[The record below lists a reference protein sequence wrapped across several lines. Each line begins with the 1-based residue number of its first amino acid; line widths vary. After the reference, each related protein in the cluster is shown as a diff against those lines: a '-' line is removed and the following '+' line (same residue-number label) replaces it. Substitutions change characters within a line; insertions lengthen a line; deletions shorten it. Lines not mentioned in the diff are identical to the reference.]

1 MATINQIRKQI
12 ETANKNIAAYEKKI
26 ATYSERLDKAVSAI
40 NKLGANFSVDQL
52 KYNERFHDYSMPET
66 IYQKYDYMVCER
78 IVNNA
83 NFLKDNQRR
92 LEMEIHRRNEMAA
105 TLDKMVADEKEHEQA
120 TAGLHDALESAMA
133 EFRIVWFEKME
144 KWYDEHFHFVNRVL
158 DEKKQRRE
166 RAKNIMRFY
175 THRNGYMWEFRSRR
189 ARFLNNIIKNC
200 TEIICDDAARME
212 YDAYMAKMK
221 QETIRSW
228 NAGIVLL
235 TDKCHKFG
243 LDEQAINVQQPS
255 MTSKGFSAIITDG
268 KQRYID
274 VRVIWA
280 AEYSVLVTPHIR
292 YIATQKSK

>member
-133 EFRIVWFEKME
+133 DFRIVWFEKME

-166 RAKNIMRFY
+166 RARNIMLFY

-200 TEIICDDAARME
+200 TEIISDDAAHME

-228 NAGIVLL
+228 NAGINLL

>member
-12 ETANKNIAAYEKKI
+12 ETANKNIAAYEKKN

-92 LEMEIHRRNEMAA
+92 LEMEIRRRNEMAA

-133 EFRIVWFEKME
+133 DFRVVWFEKME

-158 DEKKQRRE
+158 EEKKQRRE

-200 TEIICDDAARME
+200 TEIISDDAAHME

-228 NAGIVLL
+228 NAGINLL

>member
-26 ATYSERLDKAVSAI
+26 AMYSERLDKAVSAI

-92 LEMEIHRRNEMAA
+92 LEMEIRRRNEMAA

-133 EFRIVWFEKME
+133 DFRIVWFEKME

-158 DEKKQRRE
+158 DEKKQCRE

-175 THRNGYMWEFRSRR
+175 THRNGYMWEFHSRR

-200 TEIICDDAARME
+200 TEIISDDAAHME

-228 NAGIVLL
+228 NAGINLL

>member
-200 TEIICDDAARME
+200 TEIISDDAARME

-228 NAGIVLL
+228 NAGINLL